1 MCLKE
6 ALDIVY
12 VGDRPIRLHDKNNNK
27 YYYNY
32 IYQFEE
38 SEEYEKLLSL
48 EVVSIDTDSYGGAIA
63 FYLW

>member
-1 MCLKE
+1 MNLKE
-6 ALDIVY
+6 ALDIIC
-12 VGDRPIRLHDKNNNK
+12 VGDRPILLQDKNNNK

-32 IYQFEE
+32 MYQFEE

-48 EVVSIDTDSYGGAIA
+48 EVVSIDTDSYGGAVA